1 MEHNPPKAFE
11 NPSTPDPSGETDV
24 TKKKKKKTT
33 HLPLAI
39 IKTEA
44 IQEDTAVTPRLSTAE
59 RFEALLKAKDND
71 LAGTDKKQEVPAITA
86 NESTADDVNQQVIE
100 TQTQENRQQALS
112 DIDNT
117 KPETISD
124 QSRAPK
130 EDFEL
135 DSVPSTSFDEKPPTQ
150 ALELPQEQLAPGISH
165 LEIKEEDKAASA
177 HKAVNS
183 INDTAKTIK
192 LSTETST
199 TAHTA
204 EILAQDASTATQ
216 PIPESLRQTMFDP
229 NVVYEQPFLSSQQS
243 GENAQQVALKN
254 NETNIIQDDKK
265 PTHSRASTRAHSG
278 GWLGNRTQRA
288 TQKKLETTLTK
299 QTKEL
304 HILKTE
310 HAHVSTRLDTV
321 TRNLE
326 HFQSAT
332 RTTNE
337 FSPRV
342 TGDTN
347 RQPKEGHEVLGQP
360 IASQKLTEKVMI
372 SSGSEATSEQPY
384 SSPAG
389 RRVETS
395 AWHRYEVDTTTGKL
409 VENPELPYG
418 KEFKKEQK
426 QERLRT
432 ATTDQARATSVGST
446 ILTGVDAADRTQSQQ
461 ASKQPGTQ
469 KTSQKGPAVDAQL
482 ISRQLM
488 RRTTDPIT
496 WIIALMCVIFLLVI
510 GVLR

>member
-11 NPSTPDPSGETDV
+11 NPSTPDPSGDTDV

-39 IKTEA
+39 IKKEA
-44 IQEDTAVTPRLSTAE
+44 IQEDTATTPRPSLVE
-59 RFEALLKAKDND
+59 NLEALLKAKDND
-71 LAGTDKKQEVPAITA
+71 PANTDNKQEVTAITA
-86 NESTADDVNQQVIE
+86 SESTADDVTQQVIE

-117 KPETISD
+117 KPETTSN
-124 QSRAPK
+124 QSEVPI

-135 DSVPSTSFDEKPPTQ
+135 DSVFNTSFDEKLPTQ
-150 ALELPQEQLAPGISH
+150 ALELPQEQLAPGIPY
-165 LEIKEEDKAASA
+165 LEINEEDKAASVR
-177 HKAVNS
+177 KAVNNT
-183 INDTAKTIK
+183 NDTARTIK
-192 LSTETST
+192 LPTETST

-204 EILAQDASTATQ
+204 EIPVQDASTAAQ
-216 PIPESLRQTMFDP
+216 PISESLRQTMFDP
-229 NVVYEQPFLSSQQS
+229 NITQEQPFLTSQQS
-243 GENAQQVALKN
+243 GENAHQVVPKN
-254 NETNIIQDDKK
+254 NETNIIQDNKK
-265 PTHSRASTRAHSG
+265 PTHRSASTRAHSG
-278 GWLGNRTQRA
+278 GWLGNRKQRE

-304 HILKTE
+304 HILKAE

-337 FSPRV
+337 SSPRV

-347 RQPKEGHEVLGQP
+347 RQPKEGHEFLAQP
-360 IASQKLTEKVMI
+360 IANQKIAEKVMI
-372 SSGSEATSEQPY
+372 SKDSEAASEQPY

-395 AWHRYEVDTTTGKL
+395 AWHRYEIDATTGKL
-409 VENPELPYG
+409 VDNPELAYG

-446 ILTGVDAADRTQSQQ
+446 ILTGVDVAGTTQSQQ
-461 ASKQPGTQ
+461 ASQQPDTH

-496 WIIALMCVIFLLVI
+496 WIIALLCVIFLLVI